1 VLGRFF
7 AHRGREVWQAG
18 AVTALGRIV
27 SIALITAGLVVLA
40 DVGLT
45 LAYREPVSSIYASI
59 KQGEARDRLAELES
73 HYPTAADRRAL
84 RGISGSRRRIALLAG
99 RLARRSGDGDPIGRI
114 EAPAMDGLDA
124 VVVQGTGTASL
135 QKGPGHY
142 PQTAFPGQ
150 RGTVAIAGHRTTY
163 LAPFRHIDDLERGD
177 AIRLEMPY
185 ATFVYR
191 VQKTRVVD
199 PGDVGIVRPVGYD
212 RLVLSACHPLYSAAH
227 RFVAF
232 ARLRR
237 VTAAGP

>member
-1 VLGRFF
+1 VP
-7 AHRGREVWQAG
+7 
-18 AVTALGRIV
+18 ALGRIV
-27 SIALITAGLVVLA
+27 SIALITAGLLVLA
-40 DVGLT
+40 DVAIT

-59 KQGEARDRLAELES
+59 KQAEARDRLAELES

-114 EAPAMDGLDA
+114 EVPAMEGLDA

-142 PQTAFPGQ
+142 PETAFPGQ

-163 LAPFRHIDDLERGD
+163 LAPFRHIDDLDRGD

-185 ATFVYR
+185 AVFVYR
-191 VQKTRVVD
+191 VQRTRVVD

-237 VTAAGP
+237 VTAATAG